1 MSDIQPELWVEHPS
15 EAIAFYQ
22 AAFGAVVAHRVG
34 DSEDIVAQ
42 LAVGNARFWIA
53 NADAENGRFHP
64 AALGGGTSRT
74 LLVVDDPDAVV
85 EAASGAG
92 ATVTSPV
99 SDEHGWRLGRITD
112 PCRHRWRSAN
122 RPDRGHPETKQGG
135 PNADPVGLKN
145 LGSGV

>member
-1 MSDIQPELWVEHPS
+1 VSDIQPELWVEHPS

-22 AAFGAVVAHRVG
+22 AAFGVVVAHRVG

-53 NADAENGRFHP
+53 NADAENGRCHP

-112 PCRHRWRSAN
+112 PCGHRWEIGK
-122 RPDRGHPETKQGG
+122 PTG
-135 PNADPVGLKN
+135 PWPP
-145 LGSGV
+145 

>member
-1 MSDIQPELWVEHPS
+1 VSDIQPELWVEHPS

-22 AAFGAVVAHRVG
+22 AAFGVVVAHRVG
-34 DSEDIVAQ
+34 GSEDIVAQ

-112 PCRHRWRSAN
+112 PGGHRWEIGKPTGPWPPRNQA
-122 RPDRGHPETKQGG
+122 GWPEC
-135 PNADPVGLKN
+135 
-145 LGSGV
+145 GSP

>member
-1 MSDIQPELWVEHPS
+1 VSDIQPELWVEHPSS

-34 DSEDIVAQ
+34 DSEDIAAQ
-42 LAVGNARFWIA
+42 LAMGNASFWIA

-74 LLVVDDPDAVV
+74 LLVVDDPDTVV

-99 SDEHGWRLGRITD
+99 IWSGPTD
-112 PCRHRWRSAN
+112 TS
-122 RPDRGHPETKQGG
+122 RG
-135 PNADPVGLKN
+135 
-145 LGSGV
+145 